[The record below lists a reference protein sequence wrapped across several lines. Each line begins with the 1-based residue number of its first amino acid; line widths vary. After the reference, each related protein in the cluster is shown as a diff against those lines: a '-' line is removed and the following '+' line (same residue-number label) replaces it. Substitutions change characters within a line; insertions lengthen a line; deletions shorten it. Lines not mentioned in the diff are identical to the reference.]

1 MRWAILNHIADFH
14 VQDGGHD
21 AAVALLVHNLQDETY
36 DSFRSGAFKH
46 VAEIESDRGD
56 REASSIAWEKAV
68 QYAPGD
74 TSLLFTAGYEVIGV
88 DGFND
93 LAINNYDALL
103 ALTPNDAIA
112 INNLAIL
119 AGDIPG
125 KRIGLYKH
133 SMNLSQTLPMANL
146 ANMYI
151 DNGFFDEAD
160 EILQKA
166 LERED
171 VHENVNSAIVRLK
184 EAREKQKNEWDER
197 LARTRI
203 RSERV
208 RAYGDF
214 LFRPDDTSVFEG
226 SWIDPSG
233 MQVDTIIDGIKLNA
247 NGERRANVGLLTT
260 AMMGR
265 SATGRTVKLTIT
277 GNVPGQ
283 V

>member
-1 MRWAILNHIADFH
+1 M
-14 VQDGGHD
+14 
-21 AAVALLVHNLQDETY
+21 
-36 DSFRSGAFKH
+36 
-46 VAEIESDRGD
+46 
-56 REASSIAWEKAV
+56 